1 MMSLTPLDIS
11 KLPWPKRCR
20 FGIADKST
28 KLLVHASDSEAWIK
42 AEIKRRNLLTDQ
54 FVTI

>member
-1 MMSLTPLDIS
+1 MSLTPLDIS